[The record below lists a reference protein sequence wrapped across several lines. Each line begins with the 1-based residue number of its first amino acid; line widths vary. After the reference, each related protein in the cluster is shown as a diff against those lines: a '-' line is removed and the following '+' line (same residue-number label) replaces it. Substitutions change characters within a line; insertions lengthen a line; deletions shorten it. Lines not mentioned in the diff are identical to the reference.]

1 MPPVQDLPAERTIIE
16 STTQP
21 KEESYYLS
29 EGYSI
34 NDDMVCSPN
43 LKLRDKEQQ
52 IQCCSHQGTC
62 TCMMLVLCTCS
73 ILRFNSLS
81 TELVM

>member
-43 LKLRDKEQQ
+43 LKLRDKE
-52 IQCCSHQGTC
+52 
-62 TCMMLVLCTCS
+62 
-73 ILRFNSLS
+73 
-81 TELVM
+81 